1 MFTGEWVAA
10 GVMSVSSR
18 RKFLISA
25 LPQTLNQPPCLVDFG
40 TTMFILLPKP
50 NVQNVLAAAAWGFH
64 HPAAKKSLN
73 ADRNTLRKHPS
84 INVMGCYL
92 KVGQDQTKIQNVYH
106 DF

>member
-40 TTMFILLPKP
+40 TTMFIFLPKP

-92 KVGQDQTKIQNVYH
+92 KVEQDQTKIQ
-106 DF
+106 